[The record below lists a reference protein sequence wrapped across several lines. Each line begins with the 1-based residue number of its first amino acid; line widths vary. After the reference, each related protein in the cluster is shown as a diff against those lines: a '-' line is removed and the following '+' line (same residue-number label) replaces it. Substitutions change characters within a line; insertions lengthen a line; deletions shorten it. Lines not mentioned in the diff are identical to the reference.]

1 MNNVKAAFDA
11 EIAQA
16 EERYCDAQVRGAT
29 YIDPAEYCE
38 DEATHEGDDGG
49 WYCDAHQADEPD
61 PDRDRTGPGRAIHT
75 PDRADHQA
83 ARG

>member
-1 MNNVKAAFDA
+1 MTDTKAVFDA
-11 EIAQA
+11 EVAEA

-61 PDRDRTGPGRAIHT
+61 PDRDRDDYRDWWDDSHLDDAGE
-75 PDRADHQA
+75 
-83 ARG
+83 

>member
-1 MNNVKAAFDA
+1 MTDTKAVFDA

-38 DEATHEGDDGG
+38 NEAEAEGDDGG
-49 WYCDAHQADEPD
+49 WYCAGHNPANYEPD
-61 PDRDRTGPGRAIHT
+61 PDVERDYWDDGHLDDMG
-75 PDRADHQA
+75 D
-83 ARG
+83 